1 MIDPIEAAINVATS
15 GLEAHSTRM
24 RVISENLANSEST
37 GSTPGANPYTRK
49 TVTFTDEMDQA
60 TGVDMV
66 KVGSIGYDRSPY
78 RVEYDPGNPAA
89 DANGFIKLPNVNLIT
104 EMADMREANRSY
116 SANIQV
122 VKQARELYTM
132 TVDLMRNSQ

>member
-1 MIDPIEAAINVATS
+1 MIDPIEAAVNVATS

-78 RVEYDPGNPAA
+78 RVEDYPGNPAA

-132 TVDLMRNSQ
+132 

>member
-1 MIDPIEAAINVATS
+1 MIDPIEAAIDVATS

-24 RVISENLANSEST
+24 RIISENLANAEST
-37 GSTPGANPYTRK
+37 ASTPGANPYTRK
-49 TVTFTDEMDQA
+49 TVSFEDEVDQA
-60 TGVDMV
+60 SGADLV
-66 KVGSIGYDRSPY
+66 KVKAIGLDRSPY

-89 DANGFIKLPNVNLIT
+89 DKNGFVKLPNVNLIT

-122 VKQARELYTM
+122 VKQARELFTM
-132 TVDLMRNSQ
+132 TVDLMRNNQ

>member
-1 MIDPIEAAINVATS
+1 MIDPIEAAIDVATS

-24 RVISENLANSEST
+24 RVISENLANAEST
-37 GSTPGANPYTRK
+37 ASTPGANPYTRK
-49 TVTFTDEMDQA
+49 TVTFEDELDQA
-60 TGVDMV
+60 TGADLV
-66 KVGSIGYDRSPY
+66 KVKAIGLDRSPY

-89 DANGFIKLPNVNLIT
+89 DKNGFVKLPNVNLIT

-122 VKQARELYTM
+122 VKQARELFTM
-132 TVDLMRNSQ
+132 TVDLMRNS

>member
-1 MIDPIEAAINVATS
+1 MIDPIEAAIDVATS

-37 GSTPGANPYTRK
+37 GLTSGANPYTRK

-89 DANGFIKLPNVNLIT
+89 DASGFIKLPNVNLIT

>member
-1 MIDPIEAAINVATS
+1 MIDPIEAAIAAAAS

-24 RVISENLANSEST
+24 RVISENLANAEST
-37 GSTPGANPYTRK
+37 AATPGANPYTRK
-49 TVTFTDEMDQA
+49 LVTFEDEMDQA
-60 TGVDMV
+60 SGADLV
-66 KVGSIGYDRSPY
+66 KVAAIGYDRSPY

-89 DANGFIKLPNVNLIT
+89 DANGFVKLPNVNLIS

-122 VKQARELYTM
+122 VKQARELFTM
-132 TVDLMRNSQ
+132 TVDLMRNN

>member
-1 MIDPIEAAINVATS
+1 MIDPIEAAISVATS

-122 VKQARELYTM
+122 VKQARELYSM

>member
-1 MIDPIEAAINVATS
+1 MIDPIEAAIDVATS

-60 TGVDMV
+60 TGVDTV

-132 TVDLMRNSQ
+132 TVDLIRNSQ

>member
-1 MIDPIEAAINVATS
+1 MIDPIEAAIDVATS

-24 RVISENLANSEST
+24 RVISENLANAEST
-37 GSTPGANPYTRK
+37 ASTPGANPYTRK
-49 TVTFTDEMDQA
+49 TVSFEDEMDQA
-60 TGVDMV
+60 SGADLV
-66 KVGSIGYDRSPY
+66 KVKAIGVDRSPY

-89 DANGFIKLPNVNLIT
+89 DANGFVKLPNVNLIT

-122 VKQARELYTM
+122 VKQARELFTM
-132 TVDLMRNSQ
+132 TVDLMRNS